1 MKRKRAPGGG
11 RKPKGAF
18 SGLTSPLSIRMPP
31 EMRKELE
38 SAAKKKGW
46 SLTQEL
52 LWRLRVSLS
61 KEQETRRDPATRAVC
76 HLISEM
82 GDKIHKR
89 IPLEWRRN
97 PFLFRAFKIGVA
109 NLLDELEPPG
119 EIQSPIDRNTLTES
133 TYWLTELY
141 RTPETIANDAARET
155 LTSLYYAREMSEQD
169 KQLLRS
175 VNIPGAPGYGEQVVG
190 MLESEFYSMSAVR
203 RDLGID
209 VDNPP
214 SLPQFEMKALRERQL
229 ALRKPK
235 EPQSMR
241 GHVRRRRD
249 LELKPKTTKPGDKGN
264 D

>member
-52 LWRLRVSLS
+52 LWRLRVSLN
-61 KEQETRRDPATRAVC
+61 KEQEARRDPATRALC
-76 HLISEM
+76 HLISVM
-82 GDKIHKR
+82 GEKIYKR

-119 EIQSPIDRNTLTES
+119 EIQSPIDPNTLTES
-133 TYWLTELY
+133 TGWLIELY
-141 RTPETIANDAARET
+141 RTPETIANDATRET
-155 LTSLYYAREMSEQD
+155 LASLYYAREMSEQYR
-169 KQLLRS
+169 QHLRS
-175 VNIPGAPGYGEQVVG
+175 VNIPGAPGYGEQVVE
-190 MLESEFYSMSAVR
+190 MLEFEFYSMSAAR

-214 SLPQFEMKALRERQL
+214 PPPQFEMKALREQKL
-229 ALRKPK
+229 AIGKPK
-235 EPQSMR
+235 EPQSMK

-249 LELKPKTTKPGDKGN
+249 LELKPKTTEPGDNGN

>member
-1 MKRKRAPGGG
+1 MKRKRGPGGG

-38 SAAKKKGW
+38 SAAKKKDW

-52 LWRLRVSLS
+52 LWRLRVSLN
-61 KEQETRRDPATRAVC
+61 KEQESRRDPTTRAIC
-76 HLISEM
+76 HLISVM
-82 GDKIHKR
+82 GEKIHGR

-133 TYWLTELY
+133 TYWLIELY
-141 RTPETIANDAARET
+141 RTPETVANDAARET
-155 LTSLYYAREMSEQD
+155 LTSLYYSREMSEQN
-169 KQLLRS
+169 KQFIRS
-175 VNIPGAPGYGEQVVG
+175 VNIPGAPGYGEQVVE
-190 MLESEFYSMSAVR
+190 MFESEFYSMSAVR
-203 RDLGID
+203 RDLGVD
-209 VDNPP
+209 ADNPP
-214 SLPQFEMKALRERQL
+214 PLPQFEMKALEQKV
-229 ALRKPK
+229 ALGKAK
-235 EPQSMR
+235 EPHSMK
-241 GHVRRRRD
+241 GHVRRTRD
-249 LELKPKTTKPGDKGN
+249 LELKPKTTKPGGKGN